1 MTRQFID
8 DRLNS
13 AVVSTARNPI
23 APRQL
28 MIDGISCPASDGK
41 TFDVI
46 SPIDGSV
53 LTTIAAGTA
62 ADIDRAVASARKA
75 YNDER
80 WVGLA
85 PKERKR
91 RMVRWAELIDANRAE
106 LAVLQS
112 RDMGMPVQLA
122 YMGDIAAAVE
132 AIRWYGEAIDK
143 LYDEVAPLPSGETGF
158 IRRVPLG
165 VIGAIVPWNF
175 PSMISAWKL
184 GPALAVGNSV
194 VLKPAEDASLVLL
207 EFARLALEAGI
218 PEGVFNVV
226 TGKGSEVGA
235 ALSEHMDVDCLTF
248 TGSGPVGRTIMEAS
262 ARSNMKRVSLE
273 CGGKSC
279 SIVFADAFDP
289 AAAAAATA
297 RTMFMNQGQICN
309 APSRLLVQRS
319 VLDQAMAA
327 VESVA
332 RSLKVGSPLDAD
344 SDLGPLVSAKQYA
357 SVTEAIGRAAGENTN
372 LQVDGR
378 EVTKDEGFYCGP
390 TVASP
395 VEPKSF
401 LGQEEVFGPVLA
413 IIPFDTPQEALEIA
427 NGTRYGL
434 GAAVWSQNIDTVT
447 WMSER
452 LVAGTVIAN
461 GIGGTA
467 IEIPFGGFKESGF
480 GRDRSLHAIDKYAD
494 FKSVILRSPG
504 LRG

>member
-1 MTRQFID
+1 MTKQFLD
-8 DRLNS
+8 PRLAA
-13 AVVSTARNPI
+13 AVEAKGASPVNPG
-23 APRQL
+23 QL
-28 MIDGISCPASDGK
+28 LIDGRFSSSSDGE
-41 TFDVI
+41 TIDVV
-46 SPIDGSV
+46 SPIDGKV
-53 LTTIAAGTA
+53 LTTIAAGTV
-62 ADIDRAVASARKA
+62 DDVDRAVASARKA
-75 YNDER
+75 FSDRR
-80 WVGLA
+80 WVGLP

-91 RMVRWAELIDANRAE
+91 RMVRWAELIEANRAD

-122 YMGDIAAAVE
+122 YMGDIGSAVE

-143 LYDEVAPLPSGETGF
+143 LYEEIAPLPDGETGL

-184 GPALAVGNSV
+184 GPALAIGNSI

-218 PEGVFNVV
+218 PDGVFNVV
-226 TGKGSEVGA
+226 TGRGSKVGA
-235 ALSEHMDVDCLTF
+235 AIAEHMDVDCLTF
-248 TGSGPVGRTIMEAS
+248 TGSGGVGRTIMEAS
-262 ARSNMKRVSLE
+262 ARSDLKRVSLE

-279 SIVFADAFDP
+279 SIVFSDAADP

-297 RTMFMNQGQICN
+297 RAMFMNQGQICN

-319 VLDQAMAA
+319 VLEQAIGA
-327 VESVA
+327 VEGVA
-332 RSLKVGSPLDAD
+332 RSLKVGSPLVAD
-344 SDLGPLVSAKQYA
+344 SDLGPLVNEKQLT
-357 SVTEAIGRAAGENTN
+357 SVSESIARAEAEGSTLKIDGRAAG
-372 LQVDGR
+372 
-378 EVTKDEGFYCGP
+378 KDSGFYCGP

-395 VEPKSF
+395 VDSKSF
-401 LGQEEVFGPVLA
+401 LGQEEVFGPVLS
-413 IIPFDTPQEALEIA
+413 IIPFDTQQEALEIA

-447 WMSER
+447 WMADH
-452 LVAGTVIAN
+452 LLAGTVIAN

-494 FKSVILRSPG
+494 FKCVILRRSAP
-504 LRG
+504 RG